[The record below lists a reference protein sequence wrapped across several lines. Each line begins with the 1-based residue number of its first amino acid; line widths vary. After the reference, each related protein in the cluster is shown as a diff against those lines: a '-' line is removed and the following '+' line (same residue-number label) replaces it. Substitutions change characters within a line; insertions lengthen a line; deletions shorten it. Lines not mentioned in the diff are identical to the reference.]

1 MIHYFKYLF
10 RNSSLTLILIA
21 LKFFISLHQ
30 LQIAKKLNGEPP
42 LPNDINKFFTPSTS
56 TKPQIRSTDL
66 ELQRFAKQP
75 QPQNQ
80 TQQPIILSK
89 QPQSQY
95 AIYFNT
101 TLNPG

>member
-10 RNSSLTLILIA
+10 CNLSIALILIT

-42 LPNDINKFFTPSTS
+42 LPNDINKFFAPSTS
-56 TKPQIRSTDL
+56 TQPQIRSTDL
-66 ELQRFAKQP
+66 ELQCLAKQP
-75 QPQNQ
+75 PNQ

-101 TLNPG
+101 TLNP